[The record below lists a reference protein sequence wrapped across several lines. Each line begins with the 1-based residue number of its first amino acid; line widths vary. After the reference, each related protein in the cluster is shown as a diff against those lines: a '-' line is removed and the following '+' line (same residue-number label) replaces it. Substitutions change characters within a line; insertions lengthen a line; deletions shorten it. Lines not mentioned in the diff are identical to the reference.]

1 MKLFIGIALAALL
14 ATSASA
20 IGDGVTFTGV
30 SEFPTACFTQYRLKS
45 FTSPAYGTWGFS
57 TFTIPGNSQ
66 TVTAGG
72 TDTIDDAITAL
83 AGGGGTVTLEAGEH
97 TVTEQVMIPSNVVIE
112 GSDTLGTTIVAAA
125 AYRSDHAILRTAN
138 YSENIIIRNLI
149 IDADTTT
156 DGNNGIEVT
165 HGISNVLI
173 EDIKIFGAIKSNI
186 GIWDN
191 DGYFAGAL
199 YNPSRITV
207 QRVETYNAG
216 IHGISARLIVRGTF
230 DDIEAYGNGGYGI
243 DISTSDFIEVANSY
257 VHGNDYGTKSPRTIH
272 YYMHDT
278 IIEDNLGDPL
288 TGSEVGIKLT
298 GWANCE
304 YYHHFENVTVTNS
317 GYGALEF
324 ADAAVPSVFA
334 EIVVKGSIITV
345 GTNQFDYWRLLSGTV
360 HTFGDQVYV
369 DQDDDPPGEYTYG
382 NMNVTIYDSGDIPAT
397 EGVGYLTW

>member
-57 TFTIPGNSQ
+57 TFTIPGNSE

-72 TDTIDDAITAL
+72 TDMIDNAITDL
-83 AGGGGTVTLEAGEH
+83 GGGGGTVTLEAGVH

-112 GSDTLGTTIVAAA
+112 GSDTLGTTIVADV
-125 AYRSDHAILRTAN
+125 AYRSDHAILRTVN

-149 IDADTTT
+149 INADTTT

-173 EDIKIFGAIKSNI
+173 EDIEIFGAIKSNI
-186 GIWDN
+186 SIWDN
-191 DGYFAGAL
+191 DGYFEGAL
-199 YNPSRITV
+199 RNPSRITV
-207 QRVETYNAG
+207 QRVKTYNAG
-216 IHGISARLIVRGTF
+216 IHGISARLILRGTF

-243 DISTSDFIEVANSY
+243 DVSTSDFIEIGNSDI
-257 VHGNDYGTKSPRTIH
+257 HDNIYGTKSPRTVH

-278 IIEDNLGDPL
+278 TIDDNNDDLVGDAN
-288 TGSEVGIKLT
+288 SDDVGIKMT

-304 YYHHFENVTVTNS
+304 YYHHFENVNVTSS

-324 ADAAVPSVFA
+324 AVTGVPATFA
-334 EIVVKGSIITV
+334 EIVVKGSSFAD
-345 GTNQFDYWRLLSGTV
+345 NQFNYWRLLSGNV
-360 HTFGDQVYV
+360 YTFGDQVFFPAGGS
-369 DQDDDPPGEYTYG
+369 PPGTYG
-382 NMNVTIYDSGDIPAT
+382 NMNVTVYVVGDNPVDK
-397 EGVGYLTW
+397 GVGYLTW